1 VEEKGQLTIKVPAN
15 REAMMYQCSL
25 CGHGF
30 QVAEDRSAREA
41 MKELIAAFEDHMQER
56 HPQDRADT
64 KKAI

>member
-1 VEEKGQLTIKVPAN
+1 
-15 REAMMYQCSL
+15 MYQCSL